1 MRATLPSDIQALG
14 QTALFRG
21 CSKRALRR
29 VQRYGTT
36 LDLPAGRVL
45 WDYAG
50 RADQLLVIL
59 SGEVVA
65 AARDGRYRIL
75 GAGDWCGR
83 PGAGSDVVMDLEA
96 VETIT
101 PATVFAVSR
110 REFGSLCDACPQF
123 ASRMGCS
130 RTPVRIPQSRRLF
143 AGRLSPVT

>member
-45 WDYAG
+45 WIYAG

-59 SGEVVA
+59 SGEVLA
-65 AARDGRYRIL
+65 ETRDGKHRVL
-75 GAGDWCGR
+75 GIGDWCGR
-83 PGAGSDVVMDLEA
+83 PGAGSDLAMDLEA
-96 VETIT
+96 VETVT
-101 PATVFAVSR
+101 PTTVFVVSR

-123 ASRMGCS
+123 ASRMGCR
-130 RTPVRIPQSRRLF
+130 RTPVGIPQSRRLF